1 MTGTTTETASSPRR
15 LGPPQAARILG
26 VSYWAIWSRISNGT
40 IGRDLAELGDNGRYT
55 IRETDLPKIA
65 QKLGLTHAQ
74 TAA

>member
-1 MTGTTTETASSPRR
+1 
-15 LGPPQAARILG
+15 